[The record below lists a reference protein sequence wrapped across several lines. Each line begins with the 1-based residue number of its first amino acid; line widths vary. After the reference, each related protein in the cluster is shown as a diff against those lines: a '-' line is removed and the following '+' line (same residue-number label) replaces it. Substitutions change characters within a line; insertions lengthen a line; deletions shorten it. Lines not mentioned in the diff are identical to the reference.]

1 MHLHSIVRSA
11 WPHRALLGL
20 FLSDLGTELL
30 SG

>member
-11 WPHRALLGL
+11 RPHRAPPGL